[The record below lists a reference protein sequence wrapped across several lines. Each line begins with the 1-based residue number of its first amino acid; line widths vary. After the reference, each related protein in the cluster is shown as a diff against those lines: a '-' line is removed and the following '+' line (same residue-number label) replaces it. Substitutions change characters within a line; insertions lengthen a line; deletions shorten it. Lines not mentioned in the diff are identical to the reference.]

1 MIHKIIGGKTKL
13 NQRNIKNSISYL
25 LREKKKE
32 DQEFVRVLSGS
43 KEQMLNFNK

>member
-25 LREKKKE
+25 LREKKQK
-32 DQEFVRVLSGS
+32 S
-43 KEQMLNFNK
+43 KNLLKYYQAQKTIC

>member
-25 LREKKKE
+25 LEKRK
-32 DQEFVRVLSGS
+32 
-43 KEQMLNFNK
+43 